1 VGRPREHDEAVG
13 SALLDAAEALLVE
26 GGVDA
31 VSVRGAALGADT
43 TTRAV
48 YSRFGSKSGLVDGLA
63 ERGYQLLAAYVGGLP
78 VTDDP
83 AADLVAAG
91 VQGFR
96 PFAIERPHLFRLTFE
111 RLPPDFITHPTVYAT
126 LVEAYDALA
135 GWIHRAQEAGV
146 VDDRPVP
153 ELAFIYH
160 STCQGLA
167 TNELL
172 RRPPPE
178 GSGMWANTR
187 RADPVELWELAL
199 HALVRGLAP
208 VPTRRR
214 GTRR

>member
-1 VGRPREHDEAVG
+1 VGE
-13 SALLDAAEALLVE
+13 ALLDAAEGLLVE

-31 VSVRGAALGADT
+31 VSVRGAALGAGT

-48 YSRFGSKSGLVDGLA
+48 YSRFGSKSGLVDALA
-63 ERGYQLLAAYVGGLP
+63 ERGYRLLAAYVSGLP

-83 AADLVAAG
+83 AVDLVAAG
-91 VQGFR
+91 VHGFR
-96 PFAIERPHLFRLTFE
+96 RFALERPHLFRLTFE
-111 RLPPDFITHPTVYAT
+111 RLPPDFIANPTVYAT
-126 LVEAYDALA
+126 LVESYDALA
-135 GWIHRAQEAGV
+135 GWITRAQEAGV

-153 ELAFIYH
+153 EIAFILH

-172 RRPPPE
+172 RRPPPD

-187 RADPVELWELAL
+187 RADPVELWEHAL

-208 VPTRRR
+208 RPKPRRAR
-214 GTRR
+214 G